1 MVETVVVAAAAVVML
16 HDAVDFGKRPCRA
29 RNIKY
34 ERGLLLLIPHG
45 VLVNL
50 ESNKHI

>member
-34 ERGLLLLIPHG
+34 ERGLLFAYPTDGSGKPL
-45 VLVNL
+45 
-50 ESNKHI
+50 